1 MVRTVVIVGAVDI
14 GSNSVRLLI
23 VDDEFTVLVNERTLT
38 GLGAGVD
45 ATRHFAPSAMDKT
58 LAVMD
63 EFADLLRMHDV
74 DRVGAVATS
83 ATRDAVNGAAFVAQ
97 VAEHLGTVPEVI
109 SGEREAALSFTGAT
123 RRRTDGPHLVI
134 DIGGG
139 STEFIRGHGTI
150 ESAVSID
157 IGCVRL
163 ADRCDLADVVAALAV
178 DAARAM
184 AAQAFAG
191 VPKADGA
198 TVLGVAGTFN
208 ALATHQHRRNP
219 YHHTSFGES
228 SVTLAGITAATA
240 ELAPMT
246 AAERGVHPH
255 VHRDRASTIVSGAII
270 AAAALDVVGVTSA
283 IVTPR
288 GLTHGLAAELLA
300 T

>member
-1 MVRTVVIVGAVDI
+1 MRVGAIDI

-23 VDDEFTVLVNERTLT
+23 VDDGFTVLVNERTIT

-45 ATRHFAPSAMDKT
+45 ATGHFATSAMDRS
-58 LAVMD
+58 LAVLD

-83 ATRDAVNGAAFVAQ
+83 ASRDAANGAAFVTRVGQ
-97 VAEHLGTVPEVI
+97 RIGTLPEVI
-109 SGEREAALSFTGAT
+109 SGEREAALSFAGAT
-123 RRRTDGPHLVI
+123 LGRTDGPHLVI

-163 ADRCDLADVVAALAV
+163 ADRCDLADVGTAPAL
-178 DAARAM
+178 DTARSM
-184 AAQAFAG
+184 AAVAFAG
-191 VPKADGA
+191 VPKAGGA

-208 ALATHQHRRNP
+208 ALATHLHRRDP

-228 SVTLAGITAATA
+228 SVTLAGITRTIA
-240 ELAPMT
+240 ELAPMK
-246 AAERGVHPH
+246 AAERALHPH
-255 VHRDRASTIVSGAII
+255 VHRDRASTIVSGSII
-270 AAAALDVVGVTSA
+270 AAAALNAVGVTSG
-283 IVTPR
+283 IVTTR
-288 GLTHGLAAELLA
+288 GLTHGLAAELL
-300 T
+300 TV